1 MKSHP
6 RLKRE
11 NPRLDRGQV
20 KVSCGLGGDEPAS
33 DIIDVI
39 NDFDGGVLAGYA
51 GVGRNHFCEAA
62 IRRNLLF
69 NPNTDLL
76 EDLAPG
82 DPLARQELRVSADD
96 DPTVW
101 AAMPAKRSLTNCS
114 LEIATTLP
122 FDNRHHFRCCTAS
135 HPDTMEA
142 RHVKP
147 VDCFCYSWEIR
158 CERARL
164 RARYCQ
170 SLDLPGASKID

>member
-1 MKSHP
+1 
-6 RLKRE
+6 
-11 NPRLDRGQV
+11 V

-51 GVGRNHFCEAA
+51 GAGRDHFCEAA

-69 NPNTDLL
+69 DPNTDLL

-114 LEIATTLP
+114 LEIATTLLSIIATTSGAVP
-122 FDNRHHFRCCTAS
+122 VRPRYHGSSPRQTRGLFLLQLGNR
-135 HPDTMEA
+135 
-142 RHVKP
+142 V
-147 VDCFCYSWEIR
+147 
-158 CERARL
+158 RARSAS
-164 RARYCQ
+164 R
-170 SLDLPGASKID
+170 SLLPIP